1 MHITIT
7 NPYPKTGES
16 SEPSMWKDAVEEL
29 TTITL
34 KTFFTKDGKFK
45 EVACSK
51 DTCPRDIL
59 TYKALTHR
67 WLAVT
72 AQLAPFLSEK
82 IMPVLRK
89 SAKSLQAEGNGK
101 DALEQKL
108 ANFAV
113 ISNLLI
119 PDGTAPMKQKD
130 AKTKTEDD
138 SSDATSSATGS
149 ATGSAT
155 STGAAAE
162 ATVPEGSSANSLA
175 GSGSVLALSVLVAAV
190 PWLL

>member
-1 MHITIT
+1 MIST
-7 NPYPKTGES
+7 NTCPQTGDS

-29 TTITL
+29 TTMTL
-34 KTFFTKDGKFK
+34 KTFFTKEGKFK

-72 AQLAPFLSEK
+72 AQLAPFLSGK

-113 ISNLLI
+113 VSNLLI
-119 PDGTAPMKQKD
+119 ADGTAPMKQKD
-130 AKTKTEDD
+130 AKTKTEED
-138 SSDATSSATGS
+138 SSDATDSVTS
-149 ATGSAT
+149 SAT

-162 ATVPEGSSANSLA
+162 ATVPEDSSAKSLA
-175 GSGSVLALSVLVAAV
+175 GSGSFLALSLLVAASQ
-190 PWLL
+190 WLL